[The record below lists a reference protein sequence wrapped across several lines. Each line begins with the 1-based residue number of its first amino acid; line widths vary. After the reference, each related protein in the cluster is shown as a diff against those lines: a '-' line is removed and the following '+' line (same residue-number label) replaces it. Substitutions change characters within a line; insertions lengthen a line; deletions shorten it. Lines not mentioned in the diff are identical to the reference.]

1 MINKQRLLLVL
12 VFIASI
18 AHAQDLN
25 TSPFS
30 RYGLGELNNIQSSHY
45 LGWSNCAVAF
55 SDPQYINISNPAS
68 YAGLIRNNPIFDV
81 SISGKIAAYNSVYND
96 VEKSSF
102 GTNIGLNNMFLG
114 LPMSKNWGVVFGVI
128 PYSSVGYNVSSNTI
142 VDTSTVTSSFSGDGS
157 LNKIFLGNGFNLL
170 NKGDSIK
177 LSIGFNTSYMFGN
190 VNHYSSVVY
199 NDIGAYNSRIQYTSS
214 NSGLHFNAGFQ
225 FYKRFIT
232 VNKNKY
238 YLRLGGAYDLKSTIN
253 TNNDFFAYTF
263 LYNFGIQEQALDTIE
278 NIENLPGS
286 TTIPEKVSFGLGF
299 GKNKN
304 DQKRWDIGIQYSLTD
319 WSKFSEVRNG
329 INFKSL
335 PMGRSSSISVGYRLI
350 PNLDWASSSKS
361 AASKFSYLIGM
372 HYTKSA
378 ILLENLNLINIGI
391 NFGVSI
397 PLISSRSLSRITL
410 SGEIGKLGEL
420 EVNNIEENYLK
431 FTIGFSMGPDTRY
444 DRWFRK
450 RKYD

>member
-18 AHAQDLN
+18 AHAQELN

-30 RYGLGELNNIQSSHY
+30 RYGLGEVNNIQSSHY

-68 YAGLIRNNPIFDV
+68 YAGLIKNNPIFDV

-114 LPMSKNWGVVFGVI
+114 LPISKNWGVVFGVI
-128 PYSSVGYNVSSNTI
+128 PYSSVGYNVSSKTI

-170 NKGDSIK
+170 NKGDSVK

-190 VNHYSSVVY
+190 VNHYSSVIY
-199 NDIGAYNSRIQYTSS
+199 NDINAYNSRIQYTSS
-214 NSGLHFNAGFQ
+214 NSGLHFNTGFQ

-232 VNKNKY
+232 VKKNKY
-238 YLRLGGAYDLKSTIN
+238 FLRLGASYDLKSTIN

-263 LYNFGIQEQALDTIE
+263 LYNLGIQEQALDTIE
-278 NIENLPGS
+278 NIENLSGS

-304 DQKRWDIGIQYSLTD
+304 DQRRWDIGIQYSFTD
-319 WSKFSEVRNG
+319 WSKFNEIRNG

-335 PMGRSSSISVGYRLI
+335 PMERSSTISVGYRLT
-350 PNLDWASSSKS
+350 PNLDWASNSKS
-361 AASKFSYLIGM
+361 ALSKFSYLIGM
-372 HYTKSA
+372 HYTNSA

-397 PLISSRSLSRITL
+397 PLISSRSLSRINF

-420 EVNNIEENYLK
+420 GVNNIEENYLK